1 MKFKTLLIGL
11 AMAAGIGSTA
21 HSAVVMSTNV
31 PVAIPDVTTVSSTL
45 NVTSHL
51 IISDVNALLSSLT
64 HTFDSDLRIT
74 LTAPNA
80 TVVILSN
87 RRGGAGQNFIGTIFD
102 DQAATA
108 IAAGAAPFTGSF
120 RPDGALSIFNGID
133 AFGIWTLTVAD
144 TVALDSGSINA
155 WGLDLNGRQVGEV
168 PEPGSLAL
176 LSLALLGL
184 GLARRKQG

>member
-1 MKFKTLLIGL
+1 MKFKSLLIGL

-31 PVAIPDVTTVSSTL
+31 PVAIPDLQTVSSTL

-51 IISDVNALLSSLT
+51 IISDVNALLTNLT

-80 TVVILSN
+80 AAVVLSGQ
-87 RRGGAGQNFIGTIFD
+87 RGGSGNNFIGTVFD

-108 IAAGAAPFTGSF
+108 ISAGAAPFTGSF
-120 RPDGALSIFNGID
+120 RPDQALSTFNGID

-144 TVALDSGSINA
+144 IVSLDSGSINA
-155 WGLDLNGRQVGEV
+155 WGLDLNGRQVGEL